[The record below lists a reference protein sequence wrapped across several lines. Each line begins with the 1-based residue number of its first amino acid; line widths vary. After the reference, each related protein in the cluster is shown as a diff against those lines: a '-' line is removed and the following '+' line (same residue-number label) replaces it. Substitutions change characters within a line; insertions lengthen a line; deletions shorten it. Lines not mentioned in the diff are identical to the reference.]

1 MITWINVYVARDMPK
16 TMMNLLQS
24 QSEMV
29 RLRAANCYPKEV
41 RGGRALRLAGAKRY
55 SYPAMLPFKLIYSD
69 DYYLPIGAHVFPAE
83 KYRLIHKRL
92 LESGL
97 AEPEDFLT
105 PKPARDEDILLVHT
119 HEYVQKLKTGTLSVQ
134 EEMQME
140 VPYSPELV
148 KAFWLAAGGS
158 IMAADMALRDGIAC
172 NIGGGFHHAFPDHGE
187 GFCVIHDVAVGIKRM
202 HKDGRISR
210 AMTVDCDVHDGNGT
224 AAIFPPKIRPG
235 HPLPSASA
243 SQHNIHLAHDEQA
256 KGSSSEL
263 DVFTI
268 SLHQAHNYPM
278 VKPPSSI
285 DINLPDGTNDDE
297 YLGWLDQSLSSAFRH
312 FTPELLC
319 YIAGADPYKEDQ
331 LGGLALTIEGLKK
344 RDELVLNVART
355 HNVPVMIT
363 YAGGYARRVEDT
375 VTIHCNTVL
384 AAKEIFS

>member
-1 MITWINVYVARDMPK
+1 
-16 TMMNLLQS
+16 
-24 QSEMV
+24 
-29 RLRAANCYPKEV
+29 
-41 RGGRALRLAGAKRY
+41 
-55 SYPAMLPFKLIYSD
+55 MLPFKLVYSD

-92 LESGL
+92 LESRI
-97 AEPEDFLT
+97 AEAGDFVA
-105 PKPARDEDILLVHT
+105 PRAAQDEDILLVHT
-119 HEYVQKLKTGTLSVQ
+119 REYVQKLKTGTLSVQ

-148 KAFWLAAGGS
+148 KAFWLSAGGS
-158 IMAADMALRDGIAC
+158 ILAADHALRDGIAC

-187 GFCVIHDVAVGIKRM
+187 GFCVIHDVAVAIKRM
-202 HKDGRISR
+202 HQDGRITR

-243 SQHNIHLAHDEQA
+243 SQRDIHATQEERSPRSASGLE
-256 KGSSSEL
+256 
-263 DVFTI
+263 VFTI
-268 SLHQAHNYPM
+268 SLHQAHNYPA

-297 YLGWLDQSLSSAFRH
+297 YLGWLEQSLSSAFRH
-312 FTPELLC
+312 FEPELLC

-344 RDELVLNVART
+344 RDELVLKVAREKK
-355 HNVPVMIT
+355 VPVMIT

-375 VTIHCNTVL
+375 VTIHCNTVQ